1 MTMRIFTL
9 LLLSSLYI
17 QLSAYT
23 LSGNVSSMSITVDA
37 VESISC
43 FGEADGAIA
52 ISVEGGALPLTYQWS
67 NHETL
72 EDLTDLSSGTYK
84 VTVSD
89 ADGVSAISPDIVIEQ
104 PELISVAL
112 NFVQSVTCADADNGA
127 IEITVYGGTE
137 PYEFMWSDSSTLEDP
152 VNLPMD
158 DYQFTITD
166 AKGCTW
172 DSPTITVN
180 EPNAIVLYETI
191 TSATPNESDG
201 MIEIDLN
208 GGLPPYQFYWDNG
221 SISANLQ
228 NVPSG
233 TYCVSVTDAYD
244 CTVTQCYEISE
255 ALNVA
260 NETIEGLNSLDIFPN
275 PATEYSILNLDLDTP
290 KAVQLQIIDITGREL
305 LHENIGQITET
316 AFYINTSEYA
326 KGIYFAKIIIE
337 EKIITKKM
345 MVR

>member
-1 MTMRIFTL
+1 M
-9 LLLSSLYI
+9 
-17 QLSAYT
+17 QLSAYP
-23 LSGNVSSMSITVDA
+23 LSDNRPSMSITIDA

-43 FGEADGAIA
+43 FGQTDGAIA
-52 ISVEGGALPLTYQWS
+52 ISVEGGTMPLTYQWS
-67 NHETL
+67 NHKTT
-72 EDLTDLSSGTYK
+72 EDLDSLSLGTYK

-89 ADGVSAISPDIVIEQ
+89 AEGVSITSPDIVIEQ
-104 PELISVAL
+104 PEVMSVAL

-137 PYEFMWSDSSTLEDP
+137 PYEFNWSDGSVEEDP
-152 VNLPMD
+152 TNLPMG
-158 DYQFTITD
+158 DYTFTITD

-172 DSPTITVN
+172 DSPTVKVN

-191 TSATPNESDG
+191 TSATSGESDG

-228 NVPSG
+228 NVPAG
-233 TYCVSVTDAYD
+233 THCLTVTDAYE
-244 CTVTQCYEISE
+244 CVVTQCYEISE

-275 PATEYSILNLDLDTP
+275 PANEYSILSLDLDTP
-290 KAVQLQIIDITGREL
+290 KAVHLQIIDITGREL
-305 LHENIGQITET
+305 LNENIGQIAQT
-316 AFYINTSEYA
+316 AYYINTSEYA
-326 KGIYFAKIIIE
+326 KGVYFAKIIIA
-337 EKIITKKM
+337 EKIITKKLI
-345 MVR
+345 VR

>member
-1 MTMRIFTL
+1 MKIFTL
-9 LLLSSLYI
+9 LLFSSLYI
-17 QLSAYT
+17 HLSAYP
-23 LSGNVSSMSITVDA
+23 LSDNVSSMSITIDA
-37 VESISC
+37 VESMSC
-43 FGEADGAIA
+43 FGQADGTIA

-67 NHETL
+67 NHETT
-72 EDLTDLSSGTYK
+72 EDLNDLSSGTYK

-89 ADGVSAISPDIVIEQ
+89 ADGVSAVSPDIVIEQ

-112 NFVQSVTCADADNGA
+112 NFVQSVTCANADNGA

-137 PYEFMWSDSSTLEDP
+137 PYEFMWSDGSAEEDP
-152 VNLPMD
+152 TNLPMG

-191 TSATPNESDG
+191 TSATPDEYDG
-201 MIEIDLN
+201 AIEIDLN

-233 TYCVSVTDAYD
+233 TYCVTVTDAYD

-260 NETIEGLNSLDIFPN
+260 NETIEGLNTLDLFPN
-275 PATEYSILNLDLDTP
+275 PADAYSILRLDLDMP
-290 KAVQLQIIDITGREL
+290 KSVQLQIIDITGCEL
-305 LHENIGQITET
+305 FHENIGQITET
-316 AFYINTSEYA
+316 AFHINTSEYA
-326 KGIYFAKIIIE
+326 KGMYFAKIIIE
-337 EKIITKKM
+337 EKIITKKLI
-345 MVR
+345 VR